1 MSKAYSSAGLL
12 HRDLSVGNVMIDSDG
27 RGVLNDWDHAGAK
40 EEPASGVVSL
50 LSIVFHTK

>member
-27 RGVLNDWDHAGAK
+27 RGVLNDWDHAGSKDEA
-40 EEPASGVVSL
+40 ASRVVSL
-50 LSIVFHTK
+50 HSRQ